1 MRFLVDANLSP
12 RVAAWLRSL
21 GHDAAHVF
29 DLDMAAGRDEQI
41 LARAAEESRILLT
54 SDLDFG
60 EIQARSSGSGS
71 VVILRL
77 RSHASARVIA
87 RLGQAL
93 APATP
98 ALENGAI
105 VTIEEAR
112 LRIRR
117 LPVA

>member
-12 RVAAWLRSL
+12 HVAAWLRSQ

-29 DLDMAAGRDEQI
+29 ELDLAEAPDEQI
-41 LARAAEESRILLT
+41 LALAVQESRILLT

-60 EIQARSSGSGS
+60 EIHARSADSVS

-93 APATP
+93 APAGP
-98 ALENGAI
+98 ALETGAI
-105 VTIEEAR
+105 VTIGEAR

-117 LPVA
+117 LPVV

>member
-1 MRFLVDANLSP
+1 MDTTP
-12 RVAAWLRSL
+12 
-21 GHDAAHVF
+21 HVF
-29 DLDMAAGRDEQI
+29 DLGLADGRDEDI
-41 LARAAEESRILLT
+41 LARAIEERCILLT
-54 SDLDFG
+54 ADLDFG
-60 EIQARSSGSGS
+60 EIHARSAGRAS

-77 RSHASARVIA
+77 RSHGSARVIA

-93 APATP
+93 APART

-105 VTIEEAR
+105 VTIEEGR